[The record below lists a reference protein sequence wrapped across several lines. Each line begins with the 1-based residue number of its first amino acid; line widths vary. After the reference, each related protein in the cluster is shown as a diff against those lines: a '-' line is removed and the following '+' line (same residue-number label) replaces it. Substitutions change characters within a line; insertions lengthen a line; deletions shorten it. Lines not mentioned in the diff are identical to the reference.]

1 MGGYT
6 IDIFLHDSSDEDD
19 CHAMVEEVLSN
30 VLPGSTLGEQHG
42 RFLRFDIPDVSSF
55 GLGETFY
62 RLEQLKQRQDKWR
75 IENYAIKQCSLE
87 QVFVKLVDSGREKE
101 AEEDKDNYHQKLVL

>member
-6 IDIFLHDSSDEDD
+6 IDIFLSDHSDEND
-19 CHAMVEEVLSN
+19 CESMVQEVLCN
-30 VLPGSTLGEQHG
+30 ILPGATLGERHG

-55 GLGETFY
+55 GLAETFN
-62 RLEQLKQRQDKWR
+62 RLEQLKQRQDKWK

-87 QVFVKLVDSGREKE
+87 QVFVKLVDSGKKDSKE
-101 AEEDKDNYHQKLVL
+101 ECMDDFHDMLVI